1 MDTFLYTCHY
11 CGKEY
16 QPKRRFKQRF
26 CSNSCRVNSFNRKKE
41 MGLSIPQ
48 KEIEKAKPLK
58 IEKMSMAGV
67 ANATVGAVAGT
78 VAVNLIT
85 SLLTNEENKPATK
98 KDVMNI
104 IKQNKRF
111 HLVKNAP
118 LKLGYSAFYDMQTQ
132 NIVYHKVIY
141 KPI

>member
-48 KEIEKAKPLK
+48 KESQIDKPLQ

-111 HLVKNAP
+111 HLVKNVP
-118 LKLGYSAFYDMQTQ
+118 CKLGYNAFYDMQTQ
-132 NIVYHKVIY
+132 SIVYHRLL
-141 KPI
+141 